1 MRYIFE
7 KEVVFNNIIIQV
19 IILVRLLKIS
29 YGKWIL
35 EVKGH
40 YSVVRQLK

>member
-7 KEVVFNNIIIQV
+7 KEVIFNNVIIQV

-29 YGKWIL
+29 YGKWIW
-35 EVKGH
+35 EVGGH
-40 YSVVRQLK
+40 YNGVRQLK